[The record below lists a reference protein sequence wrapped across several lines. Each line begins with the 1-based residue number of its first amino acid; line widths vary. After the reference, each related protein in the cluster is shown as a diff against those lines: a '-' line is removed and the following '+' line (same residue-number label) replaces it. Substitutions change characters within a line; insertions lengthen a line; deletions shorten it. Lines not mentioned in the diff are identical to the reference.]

1 MNSYNDFTDISHDW
15 AAANDRQTKITDSIN
30 VLSCFDGL
38 SGGQIAL

>member
-15 AAANDRQTKITDSIN
+15 ADKSISKDTKACEGIN

-38 SGGQIAL
+38 SG